1 MSPWYRRSLL
11 LGAVIWATPSAA
23 QSAAGAT
30 RSIAGCPAPV
40 DHGTHATAM
49 DHAAHARMMP
59 QGGAGVGKRD
69 SLSSR
74 SDSNFS
80 ALQARGS
87 IAMGVD
93 QYSST
98 HHFEALRDGGR
109 IELQR
114 DVDDP
119 VGIAQIRVHLC
130 SVAAAFASGDFSTPA
145 FVHMQTVPGAT
156 VMAARRHLIA
166 YSLRP
171 LPRGG
176 ELLITTSDAA
186 AVAAVA
192 EFLAFQRMDHR
203 AH

>member
-1 MSPWYRRSLL
+1 MSPWYRQTLL
-11 LGAVIWATPSAA
+11 LGVIIWATPTSA
-23 QSAAGAT
+23 QSAAGAP
-30 RSIAGCPAPV
+30 RAIVGCPAPV
-40 DHGTHATAM
+40 NHSTHATM
-49 DHAAHARMMP
+49 DHAAHARTMAA
-59 QGGAGVGKRD
+59 GGSAGGKRD
-69 SLSSR
+69 SVSPRADSS
-74 SDSNFS
+74 FS
-80 ALQARGS
+80 ALQARGL

-93 QYSST
+93 QYTST

-114 DVDDP
+114 DVDDSL
-119 VGIAQIRVHLC
+119 GTAQIRAHLC
-130 SVAAAFASGDFSTPA
+130 GIAAAFASGDFSTPA

-166 YSLRP
+166 YSMRP

-176 ELLITTSDAA
+176 ELRLTTKDPA

-192 EFLAFQRMDHR
+192 EFMAFQRTDHR